1 MSNKAV
7 NRKRALLIGS
17 PLELSAVDNDLDSI
31 QSVLELHRFST
42 TRCCREGENK
52 YAATREGIFDAI
64 DAFTKDTQKD
74 DSVVLYYSGHGNIA
88 ERAHDLQHQGNA
100 TTLDRW
106 RLQFIVPLDFMDNV
120 NGNRFKGI
128 TDFEL
133 SNKLVTLSQKT
144 SNITLILDCC
154 HSTRMARAGA
164 AVKSLNLDD
173 YPWIAAH
180 VRDTIDSGHFS
191 EPLWSLGNPSV
202 VRIAAAEA
210 TEPAWEDYIQSTPQD
225 QKKRKSVLTEALV
238 EALQHVASTN
248 IRMSWDR
255 VMLRVRDRVLAT
267 MPHQHP
273 SISGPSNRFCFDT
286 AEDQEQLGLPIS
298 KTPAGTFKL
307 HGGHLHGVAKDDT
320 YAIVPTEAT
329 TVDPAYQIAEATV
342 IDVRERD
349 AILHLTWSGAH
360 STLPN
365 RGAHAIL
372 TRRTL
377 PKSPVIVQG
386 SNQFFQNLSEAI
398 GRSSHLCVGYDFP
411 TRLAFVRQDGDSI
424 ILEDDRQ
431 QVVRRTENPSVT
443 EFIRILEGLSKGKKL
458 LSLQG
463 APASSWPLCDV
474 SVTFGLVNDNGDRF
488 PFQGPGARIEEDQ
501 SVYFELV
508 NNGNRKVYVSI
519 LDICLNHIT
528 VVNEDGNDIPAGQTL
543 EIGETADGE
552 LKGLQVS
559 WPDDVP
565 RDRNQS
571 IKMTAALIMTSYNID
586 LSHLETGSPST
597 FRSKGPGAD
606 LISMIDQIL
615 GGGDRPMSK
624 VMAKVKKG
632 SPGFGMWTLEYEMV
646 PTNV

>member
-1 MSNKAV
+1 MSGKAV

-120 NGNRFKGI
+120 NGNRFTGI

-180 VRDTIDSGHFS
+180 VRATPSI
-191 EPLWSLGNPSV
+191 LGTFPNHYGPWV
-202 VRIAAAEA
+202 TR
-210 TEPAWEDYIQSTPQD
+210 QCTPQD

-298 KTPAGTFKL
+298 KTPTGTFKL

-411 TRLAFVRQDGDSI
+411 TRLAFVRQDGDSV

-488 PFQGPGARIEEDQ
+488 PFQGPGARIEEGQ

-508 NNGNRKVYVSI
+508 NNGN
-519 LDICLNHIT
+519 L
-528 VVNEDGNDIPAGQTL
+528 VNEDGNDIPAGQTL
-543 EIGETADGE
+543 KIGETADGE